1 MASFHPEAVRKNP
14 DSRGYLLIEV
24 IMALTLLMIVFFT
37 VVFMSTLA
45 VKVSN
50 FNKES
55 TEVNLLLR
63 SYFERYKSSLL
74 QNFDNYA
81 PTVTTDTT
89 YNMVVRS
96 RVDNSTCSICGPDL
110 NKLIVTVSWSN
121 KSRAISGLISR
132 R

>member
-1 MASFHPEAVRKNP
+1 MASPSEAVRKNP

>member
-1 MASFHPEAVRKNP
+1 
-14 DSRGYLLIEV
+14 
-24 IMALTLLMIVFFT
+24 MALTLLMIVFFT